1 MTRFTKQAICASFT
15 KLLNDRPLSQITVKD
30 IVDDC
35 GINRKTFYY
44 YYQDI
49 YALIDDLFKSDLV
62 RIKETLPT
70 DVEWPE
76 AHKAL
81 ANELLK
87 NKTAVLHIYHSMDDT
102 RLEQTAYEIGMHTI
116 PKSIRARLGN
126 MEVEDSDLNLIA
138 SLSASALAGFL
149 VRWVHDGMKDNPN
162 TMIDRAAAVMEG
174 TTELALANAAKL
186 KMNQK

>member
-1 MTRFTKQAICASFT
+1 MTKFTKQAICASFT
-15 KLLNDRPLSQITVKD
+15 KLLNDRPLGQITVKD

-49 YALIDDLFKSDLV
+49 YALIDDLFKADLE

-70 DVEWPE
+70 DVEWPA

-87 NKTAVLHIYHSMDDT
+87 NKTAVLHIYRSIDET
-102 RLEQTAYEIGMHTI
+102 KLEQAAYEIGMQTI
-116 PKSIRARLGN
+116 PKSIRARLGDLD
-126 MEVEDSDLNLIA
+126 VEDSDLNLIA

-149 VRWVHDGMKDNPN
+149 VRWVRGGMKDDPN
-162 TMIDRAAAVMEG
+162 VMIDRATAVMQG

-186 KMNQK
+186 KNK

>member
-1 MTRFTKQAICASFT
+1 MTKFTKQAICASFT
-15 KLLNDRPLSQITVKD
+15 KLLNDRPLGQITVKD

-49 YALIDDLFKSDLV
+49 YALIDDLFKADLE
-62 RIKETLPT
+62 RIKETLSS
-70 DVEWPE
+70 DVKWPE

-87 NKTAVLHIYHSMDDT
+87 NKTAVFHICRSLDDT
-102 RLEQTAYEIGMHTI
+102 KLEQTAYELGMQTI
-116 PKSIRARLGN
+116 PNSIRAKLGN
-126 MEVEDSDLNLIA
+126 VEVEDSDLNLIA

-149 VRWVHDGMKDNPN
+149 VRWVRDGMKDDPN
-162 TMIDRAAAVMEG
+162 AMIDRATAVMQG

-186 KMNQK
+186 KKK